1 SRTADNQKRMARRG
15 AAIAAAETRASVAA
29 SHHGDGRMPRREV
42 TSAPSAPTDPK
53 DTQSANAP
61 QTMAP
66 NGGKDSRL
74 AVIRPHATIRSSR
87 SLRLYLPR
95 GRRLAIVILC
105 ASTFVRCSDNPMAP
119 SPPPAIALS
128 CPAPTTV
135 ASATGLPVV
144 VPFTTPTATGG
155 TAPIT
160 TTCAPASGVTYP
172 IGSTT
177 VTCTAQDAKRQTATC
192 SFRVTVTAPP
202 RLSVTRYIAFGDS
215 ITEGFPHTIAPA
227 LLDPAP
233 DGSYPAVLQA
243 LLRARYTA
251 QTVSILDEG
260 IGGELVATGVARLP
274 GVLTADAAGALLM
287 MEGANDLNQYGRLGV
302 DALVAGL
309 RQMVRSARARSMPV
323 FVGTLLPERANGTP
337 ARAAHPELVVPT

>member
-1 SRTADNQKRMARRG
+1 
-15 AAIAAAETRASVAA
+15 
-29 SHHGDGRMPRREV
+29 
-42 TSAPSAPTDPK
+42 
-53 DTQSANAP
+53 
-61 QTMAP
+61 
-66 NGGKDSRL
+66 
-74 AVIRPHATIRSSR
+74 
-87 SLRLYLPR
+87 
-95 GRRLAIVILC
+95 
-105 ASTFVRCSDNPMAP
+105 MAP

-337 ARAAHPELVVPT
+337 ARAAHPELVVPTNDAIRSMVAAEGVVLVDLYAAFGGVADSVLISSDGLHPTAAGNERIAQTFYAAIRAQLEPAASPFTTPFSTLTAAVQSQAPPVPRAVYHR